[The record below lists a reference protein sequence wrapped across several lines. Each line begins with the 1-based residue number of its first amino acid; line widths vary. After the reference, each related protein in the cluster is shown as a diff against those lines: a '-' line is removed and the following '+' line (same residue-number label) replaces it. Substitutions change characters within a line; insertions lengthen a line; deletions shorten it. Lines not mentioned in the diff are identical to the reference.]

1 MKKELKRQIK
11 QDDLLTGLDLAAH
24 WLKEHLRDVQIA
36 LAAAVVL
43 GASAFGVSY
52 FREARAQE
60 AEKAFSEALA
70 TFHAPLEAELPA
82 GAPPPTSPAY
92 QTAAEKYK
100 KAAGEFDGVERRYGS
115 LPAGRW
121 ARYYGAL
128 ARVEMGQLA
137 EAEKTLQELAAGS
150 GVANPLEA
158 SLARL
163 ALAEG
168 YHRAGKT
175 DQALEVYRQI
185 VDDAAAPLPR
195 DHVLMRLAALLEEQ
209 RKFAEAGASYQ
220 RLLDAF
226 PASSYAAEAKRRSE
240 YLRTAS

>member
-11 QDDLLTGLDLAAH
+11 QDELRTGLDLVAH
-24 WLKEHLRDVQIA
+24 WLKEHLREVRIA
-36 LAAAVVL
+36 LLAALAL
-43 GASAFGVSY
+43 GAGASGVSY
-52 FREARAQE
+52 FRQARTQQ
-60 AEKAFSEALA
+60 AEKDFAEALA
-70 TFHAPLEAELPA
+70 TFHAPVEAEVAA
-82 GAPPPTSPAY
+82 GAPKPTEPLYKS
-92 QTAAEKYK
+92 AADKYK

-115 LPAGRW
+115 LAAGRW

-128 ARVEMGQLA
+128 ARLEMGQFA
-137 EAEKTLQELAAGS
+137 EAEKTLQGLATGA
-150 GVANPLEA
+150 GVAGPLEA

-163 ALAEG
+163 ALADG
-168 YHRAGKT
+168 YYRTGKT
-175 DQALEVYRQI
+175 DQALEVYRQV
-185 VDDAAAPLPR
+185 VDDAGGALPR
-195 DHVLMRLAALLEEQ
+195 DHALMRVGTLLEEQ